1 MDTLNEIELWLDGL
15 ALNDYLRI
23 KVFARAI
30 DMTGSETPPGELE
43 GDAEIYSEDIPVYLK
58 STGTAMT
65 RIPFRL
71 DVAIPEG
78 AFPLISVEAFL
89 PENGSSEVI
98 GYLGV
103 TVQRSI
109 LPQHYPFSLSAA
121 GIVDGE
127 LMAEH
132 GQPLVTG
139 KQQRL
144 LTLLLIKSR
153 KIFPGK

>member
-1 MDTLNEIELWLDGL
+1 M
-15 ALNDYLRI
+15 LRYR
-23 KVFARAI
+23 KVR
-30 DMTGSETPPGELE
+30 S
-43 GDAEIYSEDIPVYLK
+43 
-58 STGTAMT
+58 
-65 RIPFRL
+65 
-71 DVAIPEG
+71 
-78 AFPLISVEAFL
+78 LISVEAFL

-98 GYLGV
+98 GYLGP
-103 TVQRSI
+103 VQRSI

-127 LMAEH
+127 LMTEH